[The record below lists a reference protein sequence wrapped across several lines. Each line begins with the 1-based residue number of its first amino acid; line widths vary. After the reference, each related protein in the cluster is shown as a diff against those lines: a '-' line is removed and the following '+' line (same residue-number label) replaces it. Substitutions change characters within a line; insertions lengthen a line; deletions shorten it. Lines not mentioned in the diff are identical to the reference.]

1 MKKAK
6 KIMVGLLLALSL
18 LVVGGCSNNTDQTAA
33 STTATSEVQTM
44 TVNVVLQED
53 GKEIANKTV
62 EAESGANLFDVMAA
76 AFDVKDDDGFIT
88 SIDGHAQDDKA
99 KKYWTYMINDQEV
112 MTGAKDTILNDGD
125 KVVFNLAGME

>member
-88 SIDGHAQDDKA
+88 SIDGHAQDDNA